1 MDSQGSA
8 AKFATSCDVGP
19 SGLDD
24 RTAMF
29 SWRHVSASTTSDSW
43 VGGMYRVIGLAELVD
58 SDAGLL
64 DAVVVVVAAGI

>member
-1 MDSQGSA
+1 MDSQGFA
-8 AKFATSCDVGP
+8 AKFATSCGVGP

-29 SWRHVSASTTSDSW
+29 FWRHVSASRTSDSW

-58 SDAGLL
+58 IDAGLL
-64 DAVVVVVAAGI
+64 DTVVVVVAAGI

>member
-1 MDSQGSA
+1 MDSQGFA

-29 SWRHVSASTTSDSW
+29 SWTHVSASRTCDSW
-43 VGGMYRVIGLAELVD
+43 VGGLYRVIGLAELVD

-64 DAVVVVVAAGI
+64 DAVLVVVAAGI